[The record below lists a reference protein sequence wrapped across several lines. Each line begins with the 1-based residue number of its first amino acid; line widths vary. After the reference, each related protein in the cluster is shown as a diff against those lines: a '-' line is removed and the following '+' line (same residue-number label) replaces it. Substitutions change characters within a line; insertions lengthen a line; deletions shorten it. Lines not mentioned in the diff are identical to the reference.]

1 MDKFSTNQ
9 VLKLFYKF
17 LKENKLFG
25 DLIRISRWD
34 SSIRCLVDS
43 YKEGWSLCPPK
54 DLYRNTILHFIL
66 EARDSGVKRDEFVV
80 LAHKHY
86 FLSQEWRFYLLK
98 SDILKEDKTAIAS
111 TINALDQNMYLVELK
126 KRKSMIRKL
135 YRYRN
140 KKLYEK

>member
-1 MDKFSTNQ
+1 MDKFITSE

-17 LKENKLFG
+17 LKEKKLFG

-43 YKEGWSLCPPK
+43 YKEGWNLCPPK
-54 DLYRNTILHFIL
+54 DLYRNTILYFIL
-66 EARDSGVKRDEFVV
+66 HTKVWGIRRDEFDV
-80 LAHKHY
+80 LRHRHY
-86 FLSQEWRFYLLK
+86 VLNQEWRFYLLK

-111 TINALDQNMYLVELK
+111 TIEALDQNMYLVELK

-135 YRYRN
+135 NRYRN